1 MRWIIRLSLLLLLT
15 GCRSWGPPSKATLA
29 TIAGLPAAPSR
40 PSRARVRVTMESDT
54 LRGTFGALMVI
65 DPQGP
70 KVRLQIFPDIGPKLL
85 DLVATPRR
93 FAGHIGDRDRIDTSP
108 DDAPRH
114 LLVFMA
120 FTLLEM
126 AAPLTADRIEEARDA
141 PGTLRI
147 RPVAGPL
154 EIQAR
159 VEGSRIRRSFRFRH
173 VRWDASVST
182 GAGEGV
188 EESRVR
194 ASIGAKGFS
203 MTIEHGPLQPARLK
217 PKVFAP

>member
-1 MRWIIRLSLLLLLT
+1 MRWTIWLSLLLLPT

-29 TIAGLPAAPSR
+29 AVAGLPAAPSR
-40 PSRARVRVTMESDT
+40 PSRARVRVTIESDT

-93 FAGHIGDRDRIDTSP
+93 FAGRLGNDRIDTSP

-126 AAPLTADRIEEARDA
+126 AAPLTPDRIEEAKDA

-147 RPVAGPL
+147 RPVAGPH
-154 EIQAR
+154 Q
-159 VEGSRIRRSFRFRH
+159 
-173 VRWDASVST
+173 VRQP
-182 GAGEGV
+182 
-188 EESRVR
+188 RVR
-194 ASIGAKGFS
+194 
-203 MTIEHGPLQPARLK
+203 HPA
-217 PKVFAP
+217 